1 MQRTL
6 LTVLIIT
13 VFTGNLEAQK
23 ELPDFSADDFGK
35 NKVRISWMN
44 QFGEGC
50 VQLNVQASMDSL
62 KNFRTIFSTESPQL
76 PQNGFVYT
84 LPFTAKFYY
93 RISYILSG
101 NAFYFTAS
109 KASIL
114 APAVVKEP
122 GVIKKPYVVGDPIQA
137 INNTGVII
145 NETIIERPIPQPKP
159 EVPRIITVHSSDS
172 VLARLL
178 YPEYKKFKDS
188 ITKKTRDT
196 LVVTGQD
203 EILLKPFDPSSVY
216 TPSAYLVINQDGFVK
231 LKLPEAANK
240 KYRLIIFDMDGKKL
254 FTINHITETELVI
267 DKTNFI
273 HAGWFK
279 FELYENDKLKEKN
292 RILLQQDSR

>member
-62 KNFRTIFSTESPQL
+62 KNFHTIFSTESPQL
-76 PQNGFVYT
+76 PQNGFMYT

-93 RISYILSG
+93 RIFYILNG
-101 NAFYFTAS
+101 NAYYFTRS
-109 KASIL
+109 KIAVPA
-114 APAVVKEP
+114 APVVK
-122 GVIKKPYVVGDPIQA
+122 DPIQA
-137 INNTGVII
+137 SNNTGVII
-145 NETIIERPIPQPKP
+145 NETIIERLIPQPKP